1 MVLTNGCDL
10 CICVWNERYKKE
22 GGIQRTEDGVMI
34 STFIL
39 YVRVD
44 KVQKNK
50 KLFIYTYS
58 CYRTYKCV
66 HIQLKYY
73 TRILRKLL
81 LLHCNIVPS

>member
-39 YVRVD
+39 RQSSKKQKIIYLHVQLLSYV
-44 KVQKNK
+44 QMCT
-50 KLFIYTYS
+50 YTA
-58 CYRTYKCV
+58 
-66 HIQLKYY
+66 
-73 TRILRKLL
+73 
-81 LLHCNIVPS
+81 